1 MYISSTFQVSF
12 KVILNEFH
20 LRSEELGL
28 LVINPN
34 IVIELIL
41 LICDFLKL
49 GVRKVT
55 DVVC

>member
-28 LVINPN
+28 LDINPN

-41 LICDFLKL
+41 LICDF
-49 GVRKVT
+49 
-55 DVVC
+55 